1 MGAYVLRRLWQM
13 IPTLAGV
20 MLLIF
25 VLFNWVG
32 GDPALVLA
40 GKITNKDQIENIR
53 KQLGVDQPSYV
64 QLAYFGFEVAT
75 GFTCTWRS
83 YTEKPTPPKADT
95 TAETKTDAKDAKG
108 TDKAAPTN
116 GCQAVRSWATNE
128 EVPKILT
135 SRIGPTLTIM
145 IPVLILETVLGVILA
160 IGVAYVRG
168 SLTDRMIMMVCTV
181 AMSIS
186 FLVYIIVAQYYF
198 GFKWGM
204 FPVQGWSDSFW
215 KNLTT
220 YAPLP
225 IMLAVF
231 VGLAPALRLYRSFFL
246 DEINNDYVR
255 TARAKGLAEKTV
267 MLKHVLRNAMIPILT
282 NIGIAL
288 PGIFVGSF
296 LLESFF
302 SIPGLGREILVAVN
316 RSDFPVIKAAT
327 VYLAMITMLINL
339 GVDVLYKAVDP
350 RVSFR

>member
-1 MGAYVLRRLWQM
+1 MLAYVVRRLWQM
-13 IPTLAGV
+13 FPTLAGV
-20 MLLIF
+20 VLLIF
-25 VLFNWVG
+25 FLFNAVG

-53 KQLGVDQPSYV
+53 KQLGVDQPYPV
-64 QLAYFGFEVAT
+64 QLGYFAFEIAT
-75 GFTCTWRS
+75 GFTCTYKS
-83 YTEKPTPPKADT
+83 YTDPERLKAKAEGKPSD
-95 TAETKTDAKDAKG
+95 
-108 TDKAAPTN
+108 
-116 GCQAVRSWATNE
+116 CQAVRSWATNE
-128 EVPKILT
+128 EVPKILVT
-135 SRIGPTLTIM
+135 RIVPTLTIM
-145 IPVLILETVLGVILA
+145 VPVLVLETILGVILA

-168 SLTDRMIMMVCTV
+168 TLTDRMIMMICTF

-204 FPVQGWSDSFW
+204 FPVQGWTDSFW
-215 KNLTT
+215 KNFTY

-246 DEINNDYVR
+246 DEINHDYVR
-255 TARAKGLAEKTV
+255 TARAKGLGEQTV
-267 MLKHVLRNAMIPILT
+267 MMKHVLRNAMIPILT
-282 NIGIAL
+282 NVGIAL

-296 LLESFF
+296 LLETFF

-327 VYLAMITMLINL
+327 VYLAMITMIINL
-339 GVDVLYKAVDP
+339 AVDVMYKAVDP
-350 RVSFR
+350 RVTFK